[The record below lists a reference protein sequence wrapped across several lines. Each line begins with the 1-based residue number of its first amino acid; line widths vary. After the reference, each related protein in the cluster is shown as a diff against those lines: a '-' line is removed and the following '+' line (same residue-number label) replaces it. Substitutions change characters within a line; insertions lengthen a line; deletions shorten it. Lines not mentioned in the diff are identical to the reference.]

1 MLQEPALEAKVISQI
16 LRQGLPDKWDGKQC
30 ILELKN
36 ANYQWRQM
44 EWIGWYFEYKA
55 INLLQARFGIR
66 PGPSF
71 GFTRFDF
78 KLNFVWDF
86 KSYPLNST
94 SHPWVIVN
102 DREAIDK
109 CIASFGGVGVVI
121 AEGEV
126 EYDDPKESFKQ

>member
-1 MLQEPALEAKVISQI
+1 M
-16 LRQGLPDKWDGKQC
+16 PDKWDGKQC
-30 ILELKN
+30 ILELRN
-36 ANYQWRQM
+36 AGYQWRQM
-44 EWIGWYFEYKA
+44 EWIGWCFEYKA
-55 INLLQARFGIR
+55 INLLQARFGLH

-71 GFTRFDF
+71 GSTRFDF

-86 KSYPLNST
+86 KSHPLNSA

-109 CIASFGGVGVVI
+109 CISNFDGLGVII

-126 EYDDPKESFKQ
+126 EYDDSTGASNDGPRK